1 MKDMSG
7 KIKAFVFRDAQDP
20 GQLMAIDNTLE
31 ALQEIVG
38 GYIET
43 FTFSQDVT
51 LIINEDGRILGLPV
65 NRDFCGHRFVGPMV
79 FVGYDDEG
87 EFVDLPEDALRYFE
101 TWGAWLRRVK

>member
-1 MKDMSG
+1 MSETV
-7 KIKAFVFRDAQDP
+7 KAFVLMDKDDP
-20 GQLMAIDNTLE
+20 GEIREIENTLK
-31 ALQEIVG
+31 AFQEIVG

-51 LIINEDGRILGLPV
+51 LIINEDGRLMGLPV

-87 EFVDLPEDALRYFE
+87 EFTDLPEEDLRYLE
-101 TWGAWLRRVK
+101 TWDAWLRRAE

>member
-1 MKDMSG
+1 MSETV
-7 KIKAFVFRDAQDP
+7 KAFVLMDKDDP
-20 GQLMAIDNTLE
+20 GEIREIENTLE
-31 ALQEIVG
+31 AFQEIVG

-51 LIINEDGRILGLPV
+51 LIINEDGRLLGLPV

-87 EFVDLPEDALRYFE
+87 EFVDLPEEDLRYLE
-101 TWGAWLRRVK
+101 TWDAWLRRAR

>member
-1 MKDMSG
+1 MSETV
-7 KIKAFVFRDAQDP
+7 KAFVLMDKDDP
-20 GQLMAIDNTLE
+20 GEIREIENTPE
-31 ALQEIVG
+31 AFQEIVG

-43 FTFSQDVT
+43 FTFSDDVT

-87 EFVDLPEDALRYFE
+87 EFTDLPEEALRYLE
-101 TWGAWLRRVK
+101 SWGAWLRRVK

>member
-1 MKDMSG
+1 MSETV
-7 KIKAFVFRDAQDP
+7 KAFVLMDKDDP
-20 GQLMAIDNTLE
+20 GEIREIENTLE
-31 ALQEIVG
+31 AFQEIVG

-51 LIINEDGRILGLPV
+51 LVINEDGRILGLPV

-87 EFVDLPEDALRYFE
+87 EFTDLPEEDLRYFE
-101 TWGAWLRRVK
+101 TWDAWLRRVK